1 MFPNIN
7 LFLSSELSFLSFS
20 QSSQP
25 HPLLPSTNKKTHL
38 LLGWIKKIWRQM
50 CKCGCTTTFKK
61 CYVNVGAQP
70 LSIKATKFP
79 KWMWVY
85 NNFKKLQN
93 CKINVGVQ
101 DKAIHW
107 LWEVLIFFPF
117 RFSSFNLIQYPN
129 DVEEFKWNFM
139 FTRYILFT
147 IYRNVIVK
155 LSFSLLSISF
165 YDTIL

>member
-1 MFPNIN
+1 
-7 LFLSSELSFLSFS
+7 
-20 QSSQP
+20 
-25 HPLLPSTNKKTHL
+25 
-38 LLGWIKKIWRQM
+38 M

-101 DKAIHW
+101 VVKKVVIEKHNHHNHAH
-107 LWEVLIFFPF
+107 
-117 RFSSFNLIQYPN
+117 FNL
-129 DVEEFKWNFM
+129 
-139 FTRYILFT
+139 
-147 IYRNVIVK
+147 
-155 LSFSLLSISF
+155 
-165 YDTIL
+165 

>member
-1 MFPNIN
+1 MHN
-7 LFLSSELSFLSFS
+7 
-20 QSSQP
+20 
-25 HPLLPSTNKKTHL
+25 H
-38 LLGWIKKIWRQM
+38 
-50 CKCGCTTTFKK
+50 FKK

-139 FTRYILFT
+139 FPRYILFM
-147 IYRNVIVK
+147 IYRHLIVK
-155 LSFSLLSISF
+155 LSFSLLSFSRDQLMQTKF
-165 YDTIL
+165 TCRVLCWLVSWVSWVF

>member
-1 MFPNIN
+1 MKNQVQKN
-7 LFLSSELSFLSFS
+7 QLSFWLLCKFKDQNTNFEFSKIDSELSFLSFS

-38 LLGWIKKIWRQM
+38 LLGWTKNIWRQM

-70 LSIKATKFP
+70 LSIKATKFT

-107 LWEVLIFFPF
+107 L
-117 RFSSFNLIQYPN
+117 
-129 DVEEFKWNFM
+129 
-139 FTRYILFT
+139 
-147 IYRNVIVK
+147 
-155 LSFSLLSISF
+155 
-165 YDTIL
+165 